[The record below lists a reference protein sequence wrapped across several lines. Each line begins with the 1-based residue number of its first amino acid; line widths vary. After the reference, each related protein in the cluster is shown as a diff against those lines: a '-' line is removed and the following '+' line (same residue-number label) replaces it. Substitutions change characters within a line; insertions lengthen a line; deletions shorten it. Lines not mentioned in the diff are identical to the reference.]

1 MSTPTSTSP
10 VTAVYAGTFDPFT
23 LGHMDL
29 MRRGAALFDRLVV
42 AVAVGHH
49 KRTLFGLDDRLAMA
63 RELGAPHPNVEVMP
77 FDGLLTDFL
86 RAIDAQ
92 VVLRGVR
99 TVTDCDYEF
108 QMATMNRELLPT
120 MDTVFLTPSR
130 GLQHVSASFV
140 REIAT
145 LGGDVS
151 SLVAPSVLERV
162 RSRLGATERA

>member
-1 MSTPTSTSP
+1 MKNPTTP
-10 VTAVYAGTFDPFT
+10 VCAVYAGTFDPIT
-23 LGHMDL
+23 IGHMDL
-29 MRRGAALFDRLVV
+29 VARGAALFDRLVI

-49 KRTLFGLDDRLAMA
+49 KKTLFSLDERMAMA
-63 RELGAPHPNVEVMP
+63 REVCADLGRVDVLP

-86 RAIDAQ
+86 RQVGAQ

-108 QMATMNRELLPT
+108 QMAAMNRKLLPS
-120 MDTVFLTPSR
+120 MDTVFLTPSS

-151 SLVAPSVLERV
+151 SLVAPSVLARV
-162 RSRLGATERA
+162 QARVCGSTST